1 MKAIEAS
8 AVSSKAV
15 KVDARPLFFM
25 HAVWF
30 PDRSANS
37 RLGAPGQV
45 SWRKIKG
52 SKEVY
57 ESGAKK
63 ERRFSVYHDIPEDL
77 KMLIEP
83 IVDECDCELV
93 DIVLNGSANN
103 RSANKS
109 ADQGTEGGGSEGL
122 VRIVIDHVNGDG
134 RVPMGSI
141 ESVSREVDVQLD
153 AADFMSGRYRL
164 EVTSPGLDRIL
175 AREKDFIAATGS
187 EVKLQT
193 KRPIES
199 RKRFK
204 GTLKSFENGTAL
216 LEVDNAEVRIPF
228 VEVEKANSIY
238 QFSREDFAGER
249 AGEASK

>member
-1 MKAIEAS
+1 M
-8 AVSSKAV
+8 
-15 KVDARPLFFM
+15 
-25 HAVWF
+25 
-30 PDRSANS
+30 
-37 RLGAPGQV
+37 
-45 SWRKIKG
+45 
-52 SKEVY
+52 
-57 ESGAKK
+57 
-63 ERRFSVYHDIPEDL
+63 YHDIPEDL

-93 DIVLNGSANN
+93 DVVLSGSATGSAN
-103 RSANKS
+103 RSANRS
-109 ADQGTEGGGSEGL
+109 ADKGKEGSGSEGL

-153 AADFMSGRYRL
+153 AADFMNGRYRL

-228 VEVEKANSIY
+228 AEVEKANSIY

-249 AGEASK
+249 TGEASK